1 MLTIRKSS
9 LHRVLNLII
18 GLRLQISSLW
28 LILHLSLLDDIKII
42 ILEVTN
48 LDKAWTKLVNGLSG
62 QFCASLNFLD
72 TTQAVSPKWSFQPR
86 GITPYGF
93 NSSEAAEHFRSG
105 TLPGENVCTENLT
118 PWKKLLPCESK
129 RGMTLISGSQPFFAR
144 EPLRRIRKRPTPVVS
159 YEKALRM
166 LES

>member
-1 MLTIRKSS
+1 MTYFN
-9 LHRVLNLII
+9 VII
-18 GLRLQISSLW
+18 S
-28 LILHLSLLDDIKII
+28 
-42 ILEVTN
+42 EVTN

-86 GITPYGF
+86 GITPFGF
-93 NSSEAAEHFRSG
+93 NSSAASEHFRSG

-129 RGMTLISGSQPFFAR
+129 RGINHKKRQYSISTLLCCPMVNYH
-144 EPLRRIRKRPTPVVS
+144 L
-159 YEKALRM
+159 M
-166 LES
+166 LFNYLKMANCC